1 MSLTFP
7 GTYKHRTTLSR
18 PKQSAGSLRRCS
30 VKPGVES
37 CDVVDHHV
45 IERFLMIGLSGTA
58 WNVAPPSTE

>member
-1 MSLTFP
+1 MSVTLSATC
-7 GTYKHRTTLSR
+7 KRRTTFSR